1 MTQKKLI
8 IILSSFSIFLIV
20 IYLLT
25 FLDLYTVK
33 PKKITSA
40 LLNPNYRDSI
50 SSIRLSKN
58 NKSLIFYKANKNI
71 WLGKIDENL
80 NTSFTFI
87 LEKEKIQNFLNIASK
102 IRTLQPISAKNFEKE
117 EVFGFSDSDSFV
129 IEFFLPDGS
138 ISSTLIIGKNNFSG
152 KKIFIKTEKSA
163 VYEIEDDLFPYLSV
177 AEKQWAFMNF
187 IPALNFSEKDIQQI
201 RFLSDEHSFFIKPSN
216 EKFSNTVHSIFSLRG
231 GNIVSTEDAVG
242 QQIAEIYFETGY
254 SDIIKLKIVKQSD
267 EKFYIIPLCT
277 FHDSVMNEIAKQ
289 LSYALEISNWTY
301 DKLLNSIKY

>member
-117 EVFGFSDSDSFV
+117 EVVGFSDSDSFG
-129 IEFFLPDGS
+129 I
-138 ISSTLIIGKNNFSG
+138 
-152 KKIFIKTEKSA
+152 
-163 VYEIEDDLFPYLSV
+163 
-177 AEKQWAFMNF
+177 
-187 IPALNFSEKDIQQI
+187 
-201 RFLSDEHSFFIKPSN
+201 
-216 EKFSNTVHSIFSLRG
+216 
-231 GNIVSTEDAVG
+231 
-242 QQIAEIYFETGY
+242 
-254 SDIIKLKIVKQSD
+254 
-267 EKFYIIPLCT
+267 
-277 FHDSVMNEIAKQ
+277 
-289 LSYALEISNWTY
+289 
-301 DKLLNSIKY
+301 